1 MIIHNTS
8 VSVVQCARLCQ
19 QTEGCLG
26 FDYRAEGT
34 CSLAQSN
41 IKAEPAD
48 PPMPFYMKCWTKF
61 KQH

>member
-26 FDYRAEGT
+26 FDYKAEGT

-48 PPMPFYMKCWTKF
+48 PPMPFYMKC
-61 KQH
+61 